1 MNIFKKIGAAALTAA
16 LMAGTAVTASAEELV
31 KVTGPN
37 YSDDFEMGNP
47 RDYYY
52 QYGDLKI
59 YPSIMMPFM
68 NVEPLSEESKA
79 NLVDVVVPVTES
91 DGVGYVN
98 FENCPNLKTLTI
110 MDLSLREPTFY
121 LDGCPNLTDI
131 YFNVSEA
138 DLPEYW
144 AEYLA
149 EKFENMNITVHYNST
164 GPDGSSAPSKP
175 SGSTGSGTATT
186 PSTST
191 DKDNPDSGVGGIAL
205 AIGTAA
211 LAGAA
216 VVISRK
222 RK

>member
-1 MNIFKKIGAAALTAA
+1 MNIFKKIGAAALAAA

-37 YSDDFEMGNP
+37 YADNFDDGDPM
-47 RDYYY
+47 DYYY
-52 QYGDLKI
+52 QWGDCKLYYSHI
-59 YPSIMMPFM
+59 GGLRM
-68 NVEPLSEESKA
+68 EPLSEESKA
-79 NLVDVVVPVTES
+79 KLVDVVVPVP
-91 DGVGYVN
+91 DFDDNVKVVL
-98 FENCPNLKTLTI
+98 FDNCPNLKTLTI
-110 MDLSLREPTFY
+110 MGLDLVSGMSLY
-121 LDGCPNLTDI
+121 LDGCTSLTDI
-131 YFNVSEA
+131 YFNGSEA
-138 DLPEYW
+138 DW
-144 AEYLA
+144 A
-149 EKFENMNITVHYNST
+149 KVWMNDDIKKNITVHYNST

>member
-1 MNIFKKIGAAALTAA
+1 MNIFKKIGAAALAAA

-31 KVTGPN
+31 KVVTDEEDPFG
-37 YSDDFEMGNP
+37 
-47 RDYYY
+47 YYY
-52 QYGDLKI
+52 QWGDCKI
-59 YPSIMMPFM
+59 TVSPKGMWM
-68 NVEPLSEESKA
+68 EPLSEESKA
-79 NLVDVVVPVTES
+79 KLVDVVVPVTDNIQVS
-91 DGVGYVN
+91 YVN
-98 FENCPNLKTLTI
+98 LSNCPNLKTLTI
-110 MDLSLREPTFY
+110 MGLSSVPNLD

-131 YFNVSEA
+131 YFNGSEA
-138 DLPEYW
+138 DYPEYTV
-144 AEYLA
+144 EYLT
-149 EKFENMNITVHYNST
+149 EYFENKNITVHYNST

>member
-1 MNIFKKIGAAALTAA
+1 MNIFKKIGAAALAAA

-37 YSDDFEMGNP
+37 YSDDFEKGDP
-47 RDYYY
+47 FDYYY
-52 QYGDLKI
+52 QWGDCKI
-59 YPSIMMPFM
+59 WSSPRGGTRI
-68 NVEPLSEESKA
+68 EPLSEESKA
-79 NLVDVVVPVTES
+79 KLVDVVVPVLG
-91 DGVGYVN
+91 DGWNVAIVN

-110 MDLSLREPTFY
+110 MGLSGAPSFN

-131 YFNVSEA
+131 YFNGSEA
-138 DLPEYW
+138 DYP
-144 AEYLA
+144 EYLA
-149 EKFENMNITVHYNST
+149 ENLENKNITVHYNST

>member
-1 MNIFKKIGAAALTAA
+1 MNIFKKIGAAALAAA

-31 KVTGPN
+31 KVVTDEGDP
-37 YSDDFEMGNP
+37 FG
-47 RDYYY
+47 YYY
-52 QYGDLKI
+52 QWGDCKLYLGMKI
-59 YPSIMMPFM
+59 PGLVIEPF
-68 NVEPLSEESKA
+68 SEESKA
-79 NLVDVVVPVTES
+79 KLVDVVVPVPEN
-91 DGVGYVN
+91 DYYVRIVN
-98 FENCPNLKTLTI
+98 FRNCPNLKTLTI
-110 MDLSLREPTFY
+110 MGLALDSYPSIDLV
-121 LDGCPNLTDI
+121 GCTSLTDI
-131 YFNVSEA
+131 YFNGSEA
-138 DLPEYW
+138 DW
-144 AEYLA
+144 
-149 EKFENMNITVHYNST
+149 EKVMIEADDNIKKNITFHYNST